1 MLLNRTI
8 FVRNGEATID
18 EPIIIYKGDKEIKIE
33 FTIYQTLC
41 KYSAVVNDDLIK
53 ASGSSFAQLVIKVPK
68 RLPISEEEPLCTKIT
83 DVPIFSEIVQ
93 INKKGELVLKITK
106 EMIDEFE
113 EIDLYDFQIRLFDKE
128 KISRNTLPIVYRGIE
143 YREPIA
149 IDDIGNFPEGDG
161 K

>member
-83 DVPIFSEIVQ
+83 DVPIFSEIAL
-93 INKKGELVLKITK
+93 IKKGELILKITK

-113 EIDLYDFQIRLFDKE
+113 EVGLYDFQIRLFDKE
-128 KISRNTLPIVYRGIE
+128 KTSRNTLPIVFHGIE

-149 IDDIGNFPEGDG
+149 IEDIGDFPEGDVIR
-161 K
+161 